1 MNLSKS
7 DIAAVV
13 SQIQEV
19 VPDVQ
24 AIYIFGSYASGLEN
38 ESSDLDLAFL
48 AKAELAGVA
57 LYDLRQNLAVAVNC
71 DVDLVQLRRAA
82 PVLRNEII
90 QGGQVIFLDSEFDL
104 PSYELYVISSFLDFQ
119 EGTKSL
125 REAIQKRGYV
135 RG

>member
-1 MNLSKS
+1 M
-7 DIAAVV
+7 
-13 SQIQEV
+13 
-19 VPDVQ
+19 Q

-57 LYDLRQNLAVAVNC
+57 LYDLRQNLAVTVNC

>member
-7 DIAAVV
+7 DIAAIV

-48 AKAELAGVA
+48 AKAELTGVA

-104 PSYELYVISSFLDFQ
+104 PSHELYVISSFLDFQ